1 MSSRLALFVCKNIKK
16 KGRRLAIEKTYYNK
30 ADLQEIFGFG
40 RDKMKRFLDKGIL
53 PTVRVNK
60 EYLITKEELDGWF
73 KKNAGKAINI

>member
-1 MSSRLALFVCKNIKK
+1 M
-16 KGRRLAIEKTYYNK
+16 YYNK

-40 RDKMKRFLDKGIL
+40 RDKMKKFLDKGIL

-60 EYLITKEELDGWF
+60 DYLISKEELDTWF